1 MSTNT
6 TTSDASSSPLLGQG
20 LMQVSGDFLG
30 SFKLTDVIKGM
41 TYYEGS
47 KEELYEFINNVE
59 EMLMLIRGAD
69 QTPQG
74 LMALRAV
81 RNKIRGEANV
91 ALLRTSTRLN
101 WDDIKARLIEESA
114 D

>member
-30 SFKLTDVIKGM
+30 AFKLTDVIKGM
-41 TYYEGS
+41 PTYEGS

-59 EMLMLIRGAD
+59 EMLMLIRGA
-69 QTPQG
+69 
-74 LMALRAV
+74 M
-81 RNKIRGEANV
+81 
-91 ALLRTSTRLN
+91 
-101 WDDIKARLIEESA
+101 DIPKTAFCRVQF
-114 D
+114 